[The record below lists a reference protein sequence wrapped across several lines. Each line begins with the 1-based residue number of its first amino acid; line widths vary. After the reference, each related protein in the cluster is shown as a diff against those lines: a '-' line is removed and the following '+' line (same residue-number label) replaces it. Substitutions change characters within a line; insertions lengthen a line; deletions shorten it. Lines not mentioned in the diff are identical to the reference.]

1 VTKVP
6 ALRTSH
12 PSDALAMPALASLP
26 DETLRAYLGGR
37 RWFGAKGRAINAVR
51 VEGAIPVVWPEQP
64 DERYAIAI
72 VRLELDGGSV
82 LRYQVP
88 LGLAG
93 EAEPAA
99 AHALARVESAGSPTH
114 AMVDATLLPAFRRG
128 LATAFRAGAVFGAEG
143 RTWRVEAI
151 GTGGVELPHESKV
164 GEAEQ
169 SNTSLIYG
177 AEAICKLFRRLEP
190 GENPDVEIAR
200 FLTTR
205 TQFRNTPQLLGVM
218 TLEEPESHAV
228 AGMLS
233 RFLPGSRDAWTHALA
248 RISAYLGAAGDGEP
262 TNPFAEESR
271 RLGMVT
277 RSLHEALSS
286 DEDDPAFAPA
296 FATDDTVRRWSEDAI
311 ARLGEGMT
319 LLAQRAGA
327 LEGQT
332 QAHARALVGRRGA
345 LEDRV
350 RRLADEVLAAGDPGM
365 RIRHHGDYHLGQVLR
380 TRDGQWMIIDFEG
393 EPARPLEDRRAR
405 HSPLRDVAGM
415 MRSFAYAAA
424 AGAMQ
429 TGGVGRDPRVE
440 IRTARWERE
449 AREHFLGGYLGIRG
463 AAADALLPSTPAG
476 TTALLALFE
485 AEKLFYE
492 LGYELDNR
500 PAWAW
505 IPLRGIAKL
514 L

>member
-1 VTKVP
+1 MSLAV
-6 ALRTSH
+6 LRASD
-12 PSDALAMPALASLP
+12 PRDALGFSLLASLP
-26 DETLRAYLGGR
+26 DEDLRAFLSRR
-37 RWFGAKGRAINAVR
+37 RWFGAKGRRIQSVR
-51 VEGAIPVVWPEQP
+51 VEAAVPVTWPDTPGAL
-64 DERYAIAI
+64 YAIAI
-72 VRLELDGGSV
+72 VRVELDGGPPM
-82 LRYQVP
+82 RYQLP
-88 LGLAG
+88 LGLQRAG
-93 EAEPAA
+93 TEEETQALATVHSGDVVT
-99 AHALARVESAGSPTH
+99 HAL
-114 AMVDATLLPAFRRG
+114 VDATTLSVFRQGLAGAFRTGARFRG
-128 LATAFRAGAVFGAEG
+128 NG
-143 RTWRVEAI
+143 WIWSVEPV
-151 GTGGVELPHESKV
+151 GTGVTLPHDSTV
-164 GEAEQ
+164 GGAEQ

-177 AEAICKLFRRLEP
+177 SDAICKVFRRLEP

-205 TQFRNTPQLLGVM
+205 TSFRNTPQLLGVI
-218 TLEEPESHAV
+218 TLDDPAARSV

-233 RFLPGSRDAWTHALA
+233 QFLPGARDAWSHALD
-248 RISAYLGAAGDGEP
+248 RIAAYLGDQRREEP
-262 TNPFAEESR
+262 PNAFADEAR
-271 RLGMVT
+271 QLGAVT
-277 RSLHEALSS
+277 RAMHEALSS

-296 FATDDTVRRWSEDAI
+296 FATDADVRTWGDAAL
-311 ARLGEGMT
+311 ARLGDGLS
-319 LLAQRAGA
+319 LLSARAES

-332 QAHARALVGRRGA
+332 RPHARALVQRRGA
-345 LEDRV
+345 LENRV
-350 RRLADEVLAAGDPGM
+350 RGFVDEVRSAGDPGM

-380 TRDGQWMIIDFEG
+380 TPDGEWMIIDFEG
-393 EPARPLEDRRAR
+393 EPARPLEARRER

-429 TGGVGRDPRVE
+429 TGGVGRDPQVE
-440 IRTARWERE
+440 IRAARWERE
-449 AREHFLGGYLGIRG
+449 AREHFLGGYLGTRAP
-463 AAADALLPSTPAG
+463 AANALLPSTPGG